1 MKKTTVEMSVGLFV
15 LIGLICVGYLTI
27 KLGKMELMGD
37 NYYRLT
43 ARFNT
48 IAGLKHGATV
58 EMAGVQIGQVEK
70 IQLDRERYEAVVV
83 LKIEKDVPVFADS
96 IASVKTS
103 GLIGDKYVSISPGG
117 VDERL
122 TDGGTIPETESAIDL
137 EKLLSQYAFG
147 KV

>member
-15 LIGLICVGYLTI
+15 LLGLVCVGYLTI

-43 ARFNT
+43 ARFTT
-48 IAGLKHGATV
+48 ISGLKQGATV
-58 EMAGVQIGQVEK
+58 EMAGVQVGQVEK
-70 IQLDRERYEAVVV
+70 IQLDREKYEAVVV
-83 LKIEKDVPVFADS
+83 LKIEKKVPVFADA

-117 VDERL
+117 ADDAL
-122 TDGGTIPETESAIDL
+122 ADGGTITETESAIDL